1 MTTTSGPTQCPG
13 RSSNALAVALAAYA
27 AFTEKIR
34 ARVATVRRSQSSLLL
49 RIRAAVIGI
58 AMISTAVI
66 GTAVIGTAVIG
77 TAMIGTAMI
86 GTAMIG
92 TAVIG
97 TAVIRTAVIRTAV
110 IGTAMISTAVIRT
123 AAVYAAITIRC
134 IAGSAGVGPRVR
146 GACLRTGAGA
156 ARPV

>member
-49 RIRAAVIGI
+49 RIRAAVIGT
-58 AMISTAVI
+58 AMIS
-66 GTAVIGTAVIG
+66 

-110 IGTAMISTAVIRT
+110 ISAAVISTAVIRT

>member
-77 TAMIGTAMI
+77 TA
-86 GTAMIG
+86 
-92 TAVIG
+92 VN
-97 TAVIRTAVIRTAV
+97 RTAVISAAV
-110 IGTAMISTAVIRT
+110 ISTAVIRT